1 MLLFLKLNNRNRGR
15 MLTVTLVQNSGN
27 WQFENSSTLN
37 HGKSRRDVI
46 KNNTKRFVAI
56 IWIGLAL
63 MMPINRAFAD
73 SEDFKKL
80 SAEWEQW
87 ALSIPTS
94 ENPLLDTT
102 GQNCVVGQ
110 RGAVWFLA
118 GVFGGGT
125 AIRTCSVPEG
135 KILFFPVI
143 NSVQINAPNV
153 CGQMSAQSVSELRF
167 MAAPTIDGA
176 TNLSVTVDGV
186 AIKNLRRVKSEVFE
200 VALPENNVFI
210 APCFPLPVP
219 AGIYSPAVDD
229 GIYVLLKP
237 LPLGHHTLHFHAEN
251 PSAGFSLD
259 VTYNLTVV
267 PVLLK

>member
-1 MLLFLKLNNRNRGR
+1 MTNQ
-15 MLTVTLVQNSGN
+15 TYSPVQ
-27 WQFENSSTLN
+27 
-37 HGKSRRDVI
+37 KDDI
-46 KNNTKRFVAI
+46 MKNNATRFVAI
-56 IWIGLAL
+56 VGIGFAL
-63 MMPINRAFAD
+63 MLPIKIAFAD

-153 CGQMSAQSVSELRF
+153 CGQTSAQSVSELRS